1 MKIKLFVFSVLC
13 FLVSCTKETN
23 TTGNQ
28 TSNTTSE
35 SKYCYQLVDCGC
47 ISNDLHNTVVRQG
60 ECLEGKYNK
69 NSFQWCGGYKTIK
82 YKCKD

>member
-1 MKIKLFVFSVLC
+1 MKLKLSIL
-13 FLVSCTKETN
+13 LILLISCKKET
-23 TTGNQ
+23 TTTSNQ
-28 TSNTTSE
+28 TSNSTSE

-47 ISNDLHNTVVRQG
+47 ISNDAHNTVVRQG
-60 ECLEGKYNK
+60 ECLEGKYDH